1 MRVLLAGCGGYLGIP
16 LAEALAA
23 RGHHVTGFDRLF
35 FGKRP
40 KEGPNL
46 AVIRG
51 DIRSVSLGVLR
62 TTDTS
67 KPTDPP
73 AFDAVVDLAG
83 LSNDLTAE
91 IDPDLTRSINIEG
104 GRRLATLAKQAG
116 VRRYVYSSSAS
127 VYGAGDRPNLTET
140 DACKPLTLYAR
151 SKVEVEDHLRS
162 IAGDGFEPVILRN
175 ATVFGVAPRMRFDL
189 AVNVMTLRAW
199 RDNVIFVMGGGE
211 QWRPFIHVD
220 DVVRAF
226 VWAVEA
232 DNVAGETFNVGTSNR
247 TIAEVAKKVAD
258 EFPMARVMP
267 IPDDPDKRSYSCS
280 FDKMNRAMPWG
291 SKDEIVRGSSGVNP
305 GLIIRHPGLTT
316 VEHAID
322 RMSKM
327 LRDGTLKDDETC
339 YTLNYYRSLIAWEKK
354 LNEIRLDGRIL

>member
-1 MRVLLAGCGGYLGIP
+1 MRVLVFGAGGMIGIP
-16 LAEALAA
+16 LCESLSA
-23 RGHHVTGFDRLF
+23 RGHSVQPADRFF
-35 FGKRP
+35 FGKFP
-40 KEGPNL
+40 KVPL
-46 AVIRG
+46 ASAYA
-51 DIRSVSLGVLR
+51 DIRSYQFVDGSY
-62 TTDTS
+62 
-67 KPTDPP
+67 
-73 AFDAVVDLAG
+73 DAVVDLAG

-91 IDPDLTRSINIEG
+91 IDPELTRGINIEG
-104 GRRLATLAKQAG
+104 GKRLATLAKQAG

-199 RDNVIFVMGGGE
+199 RDGVIYVMGGGE

-232 DNVAGETFNVGTSNR
+232 DNVVGETFNVGTSNH
-247 TIAEVAKKVAD
+247 TISEVAKLVSNNFCGLKT
-258 EFPMARVMP
+258 MQ
-267 IPDDPDKRSYSCS
+267 IPDDPDKRSYSCDFFKVRNAAPDIWS
-280 FDKMNRAMPWG
+280 
-291 SKDEIVRGSSGVNP
+291 ERGSVDWGVV
-305 GLIIRHPGLTT
+305 G
-316 VEHAID
+316 
-322 RMSKM
+322 MSKM
-327 LRDGTLKDDETC
+327 LRDGTLKDDPTC
-339 YTLNYYRSLIAWEKK
+339 YTLQWYKSLLEWDKR
-354 LNEIRLDGRIL
+354 LSDIRLDGRIL